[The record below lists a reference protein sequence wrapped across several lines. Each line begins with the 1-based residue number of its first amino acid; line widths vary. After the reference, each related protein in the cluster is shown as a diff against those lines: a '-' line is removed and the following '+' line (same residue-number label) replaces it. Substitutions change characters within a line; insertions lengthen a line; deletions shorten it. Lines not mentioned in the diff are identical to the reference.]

1 MSVSASPSPTEEL
14 EEDMPASSELASIL
28 KTLKRV
34 EQNVKCK
41 SANTFSHMKFGF
53 WLYCSI
59 GLKKLLAL
67 DMCSEGYSYSH
78 PRFTL
83 LMHYRKPPRDTNLTD
98 FCVQ

>member
-1 MSVSASPSPTEEL
+1 MYDSCLFDCREKGVSVSASPSPTEEL

-41 SANTFSHMKFGF
+41 SANTFSHIKFVF

-59 GLKKLLAL
+59 GLKKWLAL
-67 DMCSEGYSYSH
+67 DMCLEGH
-78 PRFTL
+78 THAVNTKNL
-83 LMHYRKPPRDTNLTD
+83 KPY
-98 FCVQ
+98 